1 MPKIFPTPNEPEH
14 QAGGRRRSRRR
25 RLAIMAG
32 SIAAGVLLL
41 GAGIV
46 GLFVAV
52 YGLDTNVSK
61 RVSGQGT
68 QLERIALSDFDVT
81 PGTLVVD
88 RGTHLLLD
96 VVNEGDEVHDLA
108 LEGGRLRTRMLEPGQ
123 SQRLDLGQVTGALV
137 CTVPLHKS
145 LGMTLDVRLANA
157 VEQPHP
163 AAHKTTGKRGAGS

>member
-1 MPKIFPTPNEPEH
+1 MPNTFPTDDEPER

-25 RLAIMAG
+25 RLMIVAG
-32 SIAAGVLLL
+32 GVAAGVLLL

-61 RVSGQGT
+61 RVSGHGT
-68 QLERIALSDFDVT
+68 QVERIALTDFDVT

-88 RGTHLLLD
+88 RGTHLVLD
-96 VVNEGDEVHDLA
+96 VVNEGNEVHDLA
-108 LEGGRLRTRMLEPGQ
+108 LEDRRLRTRMLEPGQ
-123 SQRLDLGQVTGALV
+123 SQRLDLGQVTGDLV

-145 LGMTLDVRLANA
+145 LGMTLDVRVATA
-157 VEQPHP
+157 AERPHS
-163 AAHKTTGKRGAGS
+163 AAHQTKEERGARP